1 MTPSGQ
7 IMNYFYSLILLSIAQ
22 HLNKEKRKMNINQRT
37 EVYKIEEAE
46 LQVQFFLKR
55 IKQNLQNR

>member
-1 MTPSGQ
+1 
-7 IMNYFYSLILLSIAQ
+7 
-22 HLNKEKRKMNINQRT
+22 MNINQRT